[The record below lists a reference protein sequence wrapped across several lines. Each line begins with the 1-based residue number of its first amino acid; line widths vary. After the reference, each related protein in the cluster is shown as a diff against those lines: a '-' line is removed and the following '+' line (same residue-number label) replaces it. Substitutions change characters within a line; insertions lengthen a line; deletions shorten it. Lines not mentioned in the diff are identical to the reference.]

1 MIFMG
6 NSNLFKLF
14 PVSPQGLCTILEWAG
29 TPQSLYE
36 CVSIFVYSSSIQEAL
51 PENLHVMVPKF

>member
-14 PVSPQGLCTILEWAG
+14 PVSPQELCTILEWAG

-36 CVSIFVYSSSIQEAL
+36 CVSIFVYSSSIGGIT
-51 PENLHVMVPKF
+51 